1 MCQEKYNTKTK
12 KKKYKHINYV
22 ERTQIERWY
31 NIEHKK
37 KSEIAKLLNKSER
50 TIRREYNRGKILV
63 KDALWRDKEIYS
75 ADTAQRKYEYNMQ
88 GKGPELKIGSDY
100 ELAEYIENGIKKERK
115 SPEILIAE
123 IERKHFRSKENGVK
137 KRRCHK
143 ANERADRCSFTSGKG
158 LLPGKS
164 GDYEQPGV

>member
-1 MCQEKYNTKTK
+1 MCQEEYNTKNK
-12 KKKYKHINYV
+12 EKKYKHINYV

-50 TIRREYNRGKILV
+50 TIRREINRGKIII
-63 KDALWRDKEIYS
+63 KDKLWIDRQIYS
-75 ADTAQRKYEYNMQ
+75 ADTAQRKYDYNIRA
-88 GKGPELKIGSDY
+88 KGPELKIGSDY

-123 IERKHFRSKENGVK
+123 IARMVLR
-137 KRRCHK
+137 
-143 ANERADRCSFTSGKG
+143 
-158 LLPGKS
+158 
-164 GDYEQPGV
+164 